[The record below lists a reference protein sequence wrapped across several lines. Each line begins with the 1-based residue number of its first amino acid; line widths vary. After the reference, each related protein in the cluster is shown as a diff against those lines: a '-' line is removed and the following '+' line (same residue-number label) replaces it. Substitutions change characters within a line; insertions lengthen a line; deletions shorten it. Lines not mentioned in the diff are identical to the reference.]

1 MSNKSIS
8 DFVASKMNEV
18 LNSDYHQSLF
28 SSKYKTA
35 SKHEEHETDTHKP
48 DSSDAWDKN
57 DARKKSKKCEECK
70 EDLSKCYCDS
80 AMAKDK
86 CPECHSA
93 MDKCYCDSA
102 MAKDELDKLH
112 SSAAFDVAIDSLV
125 TASEALEV
133 LGSDIGSATVL
144 KIATAVAKAKK
155 KMSPAEKKKLLERLQ
170 KGKKGKKGKK
180 PSTSSSK
187 PSSKPSSKDSASSK
201 SSSKDSKKVSKA
213 SFGDSGVENQ
223 LDLQHM
229 STREKMELLHALK
242 RDLASAS
249 KKHSEPGSLFDM
261 PEESFEE

>member
-8 DFVASKMNEV
+8 DFVASKMNDV

-35 SKHEEHETDTHKP
+35 SKHEEHEADTHKS
-48 DSSDAWDKN
+48 DSGDAWDKN

-70 EDLSKCYCDS
+70 EDLS
-80 AMAKDK
+80 
-86 CPECHSA
+86 
-93 MDKCYCDSA
+93 KCYCDSA

-170 KGKKGKKGKK
+170 KGKKGKK

-213 SFGDSGVENQ
+213 SFGDSDVKDQ

-242 RDLASAS
+242 RDLASEE
-249 KKHSEPGSLFDM
+249 HSEPGSLFDM
-261 PEESFEE
+261 PESFEE